1 MSMPS
6 TAREFIEAM
15 PLAFQSE
22 KARGVKAA
30 YQFELTGE
38 GGGKWVV
45 EIAEG
50 ECRVREGTTASPDVT
65 LTMSASDYVA
75 IAKGELDPVK
85 AFMGGRIKFKGNMS
99 LLMKLPTLFKR

>member
-1 MSMPS
+1 VPKLC
-6 TAREFIEAM
+6 AEAW
-15 PLAFQSE
+15 LLHS
-22 KARGVKAA
+22 KS
-30 YQFELTGE
+30 
-38 GGGKWVV
+38 KWVV

-50 ECRVREGTTASPDVT
+50 ECRIKEDTTASPDVT